1 VATPGTPE
9 PGPLELRA
17 SDAERG
23 AVVQRLQAALAEG
36 RITVDE
42 FAERSTAAE
51 AARTHGDLV
60 PLTRDLPVPGRG
72 YPRAG
77 SPVAPPAGPPVA
89 RPDVAVPVV
98 AVFGGARRQGRWVP
112 ARSER
117 AAAVFGGV
125 ELDYRGAALGSETL
139 ELRALALFG
148 GVDVTVPDD
157 VHVELTGFAL
167 FGGRDVAGS
176 VGAAAGPG
184 SPVLRVHAL
193 ALFGGVTV
201 KARPRR

>member
-9 PGPLELRA
+9 PAPVEIRA

-23 AVVQRLQAALAEG
+23 AVVQQLQVALAEG

-42 FAERSTAAE
+42 FTERSAAAQ
-51 AARTHGDLV
+51 AARTHADLA
-60 PLTRDLPVPGRG
+60 PLTRDLPVPGRAHHVPG
-72 YPRAG
+72 
-77 SPVAPPAGPPVA
+77 PPAA
-89 RPDVAVPVV
+89 RPGPAVDRPDSAVPVV
-98 AVFGGARRQGRWVP
+98 AVFGGARRKGRWVP

-167 FGGRDVAGS
+167 FGGRDVGGG
-176 VGAAAGPG
+176 VGVAAGPG

>member
-9 PGPLELRA
+9 PAPLEMRA
-17 SDAERG
+17 SDAERS
-23 AVVQRLQAALAEG
+23 AVVQQLQAALAEG

-42 FAERSTAAE
+42 FTERSATAH
-51 AARTHGDLV
+51 AARTHADLA
-60 PLTRDLPVPGRG
+60 PLTRDLPGGLP
-72 YPRAG
+72 A
-77 SPVAPPAGPPVA
+77 PVAGAPVT
-89 RPDVAVPVV
+89 RPDSAVPVV
-98 AVFGGARRQGRWVP
+98 AVFGGARRKGRWVP

-167 FGGRDVAGS
+167 FGGRDVSGG
-176 VGAAAGPG
+176 VGVAAGPM

>member
-1 VATPGTPE
+1 MATPGTPE
-9 PGPLELRA
+9 PALEIRA
-17 SDAERG
+17 SDAERA
-23 AVVQRLQAALAEG
+23 AVVQQLQAALAEG

-42 FAERSTAAE
+42 FTERSSAAQ
-51 AARTHGDLV
+51 AARTHADLA
-60 PLTRDLPVPGRG
+60 PLTRDLPVPGRFH
-72 YPRAG
+72 PAPG
-77 SPVAPPAGPPVA
+77 SPAPLAGPPGG
-89 RPDVAVPVV
+89 RPDSAVPVV
-98 AVFGGARRQGRWVP
+98 AVFGGARRKGRWVP

-167 FGGRDVAGS
+167 FGGRDVGGG

>member
-1 VATPGTPE
+1 MATPGTPE
-9 PGPLELRA
+9 PAPLEIRA
-17 SDAERG
+17 SDAERA
-23 AVVQRLQAALAEG
+23 AVVQQLQAALAE
-36 RITVDE
+36 
-42 FAERSTAAE
+42 RSAAAE
-51 AARTHGDLV
+51 AARTHADLA
-60 PLTRDLPVPGRG
+60 PLTRDLPAPERG
-72 YPRAG
+72 QPR
-77 SPVAPPAGPPVA
+77 PVAPAAAPAGPPVA
-89 RPDVAVPVV
+89 RPESAVPVV
-98 AVFGGARRQGRWVP
+98 AVFGGARRKGRWVP

-139 ELRALALFG
+139 ELWTLALFG

-157 VHVELTGFAL
+157 VHVELSGFAL
-167 FGGRDVAGS
+167 FGGRDVTGG